1 MATGDNLSADFEQS
15 WNVEIEKT
23 VRAGGAARTDGRTDD
38 GLAASKRIY
47 APNPQE
53 RERERERDRGNN
65 FCFLFFRRR
74 EGVSTLP

>member
-1 MATGDNLSADFEQS
+1 MSADFEQS

-23 VRAGGAARTDGRTDD
+23 VPTDGQTDD
-38 GLAASKRIY
+38 ALAASKRIY

-53 RERERERDRGNN
+53 RERERGGEGNN

-74 EGVSTLP
+74 DAM